1 MPESDVSVTKVGC
14 ICNKLG
20 LAGEINNGQARCK
33 RDALATELTALLF
46 LTTKKPTFSILISS
60 FLQQKVY
67 RILLEQTMILE
78 QKV

>member
-33 RDALATELTALLF
+33 RDALPTELTAQNNLV
-46 LTTKKPTFSILISS
+46 LIH
-60 FLQQKVY
+60 QGNDNVNY
-67 RILLEQTMILE
+67 
-78 QKV
+78 